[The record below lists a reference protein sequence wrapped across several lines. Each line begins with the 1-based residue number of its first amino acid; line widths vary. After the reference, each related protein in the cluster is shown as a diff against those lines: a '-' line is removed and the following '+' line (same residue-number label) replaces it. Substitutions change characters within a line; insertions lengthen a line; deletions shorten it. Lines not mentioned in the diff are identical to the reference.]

1 MISYLGP
8 EIPVS
13 VKWFDCLNH
22 SPPPRHNWDSTK
34 GSDRGKVSLGPSDRD
49 VADRPTTTTTQIM
62 DETRYEDLSAYQ
74 NKKKKKKKL
83 GRLVI
88 RFVVRIDSGQKWPVK
103 SPQSVTY

>member
-1 MISYLGP
+1 M
-8 EIPVS
+8 
-13 VKWFDCLNH
+13 
-22 SPPPRHNWDSTK
+22 
-34 GSDRGKVSLGPSDRD
+34 SLGPSDRD

-88 RFVVRIDSGQKWPVK
+88 RFVVRIDSGQK
-103 SPQSVTY
+103 